1 MKHNT
6 KTLTKKQIEARMNMY
21 EEAAAH
27 LEGSV
32 TDPEVKEEREQANY
46 VSHQIRLIADNF
58 YKSKYYRLK
67 NEL

>member
-1 MKHNT
+1 
-6 KTLTKKQIEARMNMY
+6 MNMY

-67 NEL
+67 HEL